1 MGYTPPAVPGDEGT
15 MTTEKPA
22 AAPEQPQRPD
32 VDALME
38 QVRAAVADKLA
49 RGVWTQEELDR
60 VARLELQVRERV
72 DFGPD
77 PSEDIA
83 RLHDLWDPLGQPR
96 FTSHRGRAGRLIV
109 AAKRLLHRFVKPFAT
124 VALQRQTEYN
134 GAVTRLLAG
143 AALGVRALEESHE
156 ALLLKHDE
164 LERRH
169 LELVARCGELLTETR
184 RLQARL
190 ESVERAG
197 LPAEAAAAPPR
208 ALPPAAASPLS
219 YLAFEEK
226 HRGPGEAVKTQQRAY
241 VRHFAGVPGPV
252 LDVGCGRGEFL
263 ELLHEAGIPA
273 SGVDADAEMAA
284 RGREKGLAIAVGD
297 LFAHLA
303 GLPDASLGGIFA
315 AQVIEHLG
323 TAELVAFVRLAH
335 AKLAPGGRL
344 VAETINPAC
353 LATFAGAFY
362 LDLTHTRPVHPEAL
376 RFLLEGTGF
385 TGVELEFT
393 SPIPDELKLQ
403 VIDVGRWLGDAE
415 REFVRLV
422 NDNFGRLNGLIYSC
436 QDYAAVAR
444 R

>member
-1 MGYTPPAVPGDEGT
+1 V
-15 MTTEKPA
+15 
-22 AAPEQPQRPD
+22 
-32 VDALME
+32 
-38 QVRAAVADKLA
+38 LA
-49 RGVWTQEELDR
+49 
-60 VARLELQVRERV
+60 
-72 DFGPD
+72 
-77 PSEDIA
+77 
-83 RLHDLWDPLGQPR
+83 
-96 FTSHRGRAGRLIV
+96 
-109 AAKRLLHRFVKPFAT
+109 
-124 VALQRQTEYN
+124 RQTEYN

-143 AALGVRALEESHE
+143 ATHGVRALEESHE
-156 ALLLKHDE
+156 ALLLRHDE
-164 LERRH
+164 LERRY
-169 LELVARCGELLTETR
+169 LELVASSGEMLAEVR

-197 LPAEAAAAPPR
+197 LPAEAVAPPPR
-208 ALPPAAASPLS
+208 ALPAAAVSPLS

-226 HRGPGEAVKTQQRAY
+226 HRGPGEAVKEKQRVY
-241 VRHFAGVPGPV
+241 VRHFAGAPGPV
-252 LDVGCGRGEFL
+252 LDAGCGRGEFL
-263 ELLHEAGIPA
+263 ELLREAGIPA

-297 LFAHLA
+297 LFAHLG
-303 GLPDASLGGIFA
+303 GLADGSLGGIFA
-315 AQVIEHLG
+315 AQVIEHLS

-344 VAETINPAC
+344 VAETINPTC
-353 LATFAGAFY
+353 LATFSGAFY

-393 SPIPDELKLQ
+393 APIPDAMKLQ
-403 VIDVGRWLGDAE
+403 PIDVARWLHDAE

-422 NDNFGRLNGLIYSC
+422 NDNFGRLNALIYAC

>member
-1 MGYTPPAVPGDEGT
+1 MTQTPPA
-15 MTTEKPA
+15 A
-22 AAPEQPQRPD
+22 AGAPERPD

-38 QVRAAVADKLA
+38 RVRAGVADKLA
-49 RGVWTQEELDR
+49 RGVWTREELDR

-77 PSEDIA
+77 PAGDIA
-83 RLHDLWDPLGQPR
+83 LLQNLWSPLGPYR
-96 FTSHRGRAGRLIV
+96 FTSHRAGRAGRVIV
-109 AAKRLLHRFVKPFAT
+109 AAKGLLHRILRPV
-124 VALQRQTEYN
+124 VALTLARQTEFN
-134 GAVTRLLAG
+134 GAVTRLLTG
-143 AALGVRALEESHE
+143 ATLGVRPLEESHE
-156 ALLLKHDE
+156 ALLLRHDE

-169 LELVARCGELLTETR
+169 LELVARCGGLLNEVR

-197 LPAEAAAAPPR
+197 IPAEAAAPGRPAVPGAAAPP
-208 ALPPAAASPLS
+208 S

-226 HRGPGEAVKTQQRAY
+226 HRGPGEAVREKQRVY
-241 VRHFAGVPGPV
+241 LRHFVGAPGPV

-263 ELLHEAGIPA
+263 ELLREAGIGA

-284 RGREKGLAIAVGD
+284 RGREKGLEVAVGD
-297 LFAHLA
+297 LFAHLSA
-303 GLPDASLGGIFA
+303 LPDASLGGIFA

-323 TAELVAFVRLAH
+323 TAELVTLVRLAH
-335 AKLAPGGRL
+335 AKLSPGGRF

-353 LATFAGAFY
+353 LATFSGAFY

-393 SPIPDELKLQ
+393 SPIPDAMKLQ
-403 VIDVGRWLGDAE
+403 PIDVARWLHETD

-422 NDNFGRLNGLIYSC
+422 NDNFGRLNGLIYGC

>member
-1 MGYTPPAVPGDEGT
+1 MADTPAPVPGALG
-15 MTTEKPA
+15 
-22 AAPEQPQRPD
+22 RPD

-38 QVRAAVADKLA
+38 RVRAGVADKLA
-49 RGVWTQEELDR
+49 RGVWTREELDR
-60 VARLELQVRERV
+60 VARMELQVRERV

-77 PSEDIA
+77 PAEDIA
-83 RLHDLWDPLGQPR
+83 RLHSLWSPVGPYK
-96 FTSHRGRAGRLIV
+96 FASHRPGRSGRLIV
-109 AAKRLLHRFVKPFAT
+109 AAKEALDRIVRPV
-124 VALQRQTEYN
+124 VAIVLARQTEFN
-134 GAVTRLLAG
+134 GAVTRLLTG
-143 AALGVRALEESHE
+143 ATLGVRPLEESHE

-169 LELVARCGELLTETR
+169 LELVARCGELLTEVR

-197 LPAEAAAAPPR
+197 IPAAAVAAPPR
-208 ALPPAAASPLS
+208 APAGATVSPLS

-226 HRGPGEAVKTQQRAY
+226 HRGPGEAVKAQQRVY
-241 VRHFAGVPGPV
+241 LRHFVGAPGPV

-263 ELLHEAGIPA
+263 ELLREAGIPA
-273 SGVDADAEMAA
+273 AGVDADAEMAA
-284 RGREKGLAIAVGD
+284 RGREQGLEIAVGD

-323 TAELVAFVRLAH
+323 TADLVSFARLAH

-344 VAETINPAC
+344 VAETINPTC
-353 LATFAGAFY
+353 LATFSGAFY

-385 TGVELEFT
+385 GGVELEFT
-393 SPIPDELKLQ
+393 SPIPDAMKLQ
-403 VIDVGRWLGDAE
+403 PIDVARWLHDAD

>member
-1 MGYTPPAVPGDEGT
+1 VTDTPDTPPG
-15 MTTEKPA
+15 
-22 AAPEQPQRPD
+22 APERPD

-38 QVRAAVADKLA
+38 RVRAGVADKLA
-49 RGVWTQEELDR
+49 RGVWTREELDR
-60 VARLELQVRERV
+60 VARMELQVRERV

-77 PSEDIA
+77 PTEDIA
-83 RLHDLWDPLGQPR
+83 RLQNLWSPLGPYT
-96 FTSHRGRAGRLIV
+96 FTSHRPGRTGRLIV
-109 AAKRLLHRFVKPFAT
+109 AAKGLLHRIFRPV
-124 VALQRQTEYN
+124 VALTLARQTEFN
-134 GAVTRLLAG
+134 GAVTRLLTG
-143 AALGVRALEESHE
+143 ATLGVRPLEESHE
-156 ALLLKHDE
+156 ALLLRHDE

-169 LELVARCGELLTETR
+169 LELVARCGGLLAEVR

-197 LPAEAAAAPPR
+197 MPAEAAASPSAPAPQ
-208 ALPPAAASPLS
+208 AAASPLS

-226 HRGPGEAVKTQQRAY
+226 HRGPAEAVKEKQRVY
-241 VRHFAGVPGPV
+241 VRHFVGAPGPV

-263 ELLHEAGIPA
+263 ELLREAAIPA

-284 RGREKGLAIAVGD
+284 RGREKGLEITVAD
-297 LFAHLA
+297 LFAHLGA
-303 GLPDASLGGIFA
+303 VPEASLGGIFA
-315 AQVIEHLG
+315 AQVIEHLN
-323 TAELVAFVRLAH
+323 TADLVGFVRLAH
-335 AKLAPGGRL
+335 AKLAPGGRF
-344 VAETINPAC
+344 VAETINPTC
-353 LATFAGAFY
+353 LATFSGAFY

-393 SPIPDELKLQ
+393 SPIPDGMKLQ
-403 VIDVGRWLGDAE
+403 PIDVARWLHDAD

-422 NDNFGRLNGLIYSC
+422 NDNFGRLNGLIYGC